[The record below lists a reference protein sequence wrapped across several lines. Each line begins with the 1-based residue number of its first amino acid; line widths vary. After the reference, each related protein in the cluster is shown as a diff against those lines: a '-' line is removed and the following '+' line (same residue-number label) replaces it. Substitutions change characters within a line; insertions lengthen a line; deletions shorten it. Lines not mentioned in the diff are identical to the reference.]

1 MLDSILPTPVK
12 LTHSEI
18 LFSAA
23 ATLAFQVIEEGGR
36 PIIRLSR
43 LCEKPQYG
51 YTASAQAERV
61 GPRFL
66 RITDIK
72 AGRVDWKN
80 VPYCDCPEPEKYLL
94 KPGDILVARSG
105 SVGKS
110 FLVSECPEPTV
121 FASYM
126 IRMRAKPGVLAGYVY
141 LYLQTQQFWFQIKE
155 SKRGSAMKNINSKML
170 SSSRI
175 PDATPSQQKAVVS
188 FLIWFQNR
196 IDGDYKTPPPEVP
209 ELLDVPRI
217 VARIEELAA
226 LIEEAQGLRVKARE
240 EAEALLGS
248 ELNRM
253 FDQPRD
259 GELPS
264 GWSWFTIGAL
274 LREGKDGIRTG
285 PFGTLLNKSDFQPRG
300 VPLIGIACIDANK
313 FYPGRC
319 DYIFEEKAEEL
330 AKYEVVNGDVI
341 VARSGTVGRCC
352 VVENLKGPT
361 IMSSNLM
368 RLRFN
373 MDKCDPR
380 LACQLLNSSAL
391 IQRQID
397 EKCRGTTRTFFN
409 QKILTSM
416 EVPLPDVHEQCRI
429 VAYLDSLQA
438 QVDELTALQD
448 AAQAELDALLPSV
461 LDRAFRGEL

>member
-23 ATLAFQVIEEGGR
+23 ATLAFQVIEKGGR

-51 YTASAQAERV
+51 YTASAQAEGV

-72 AGRVDWKN
+72 AGSVDWKN

-141 LYLQTQQFWFQIKE
+141 WYLQTQQFWFQIKE

-170 SSSRI
+170 SSARV
-175 PDATPSQQKAVVS
+175 PDATLSQQRAVVS
-188 FLIWFQNR
+188 FLTWFQNR
-196 IDGDYKTPPPEVP
+196 INGDYKTPPPEVP

-217 VARIEELAA
+217 VARIEELTA

-240 EAEALLGS
+240 EARALLDSALYEVFATAETEGWDYKLVK
-248 ELNRM
+248 ELCEKPQYGYTESAQLERVGPKFLRITDIQNGAVNWDSVPYCVCKDVDKYRL
-253 FDQPRD
+253 QPGD
-259 GELPS
+259 ML
-264 GWSWFTIGAL
+264 FA
-274 LREGKDGIRTG
+274 RTG
-285 PFGTLLNKSDFQPRG
+285 ATTGKSFLAKECPEAVFASYLIRLQLKPGLEPEYLYWFFQSPQYWTQ
-300 VPLIGIACIDANK
+300 V
-313 FYPGRC
+313 Y
-319 DYIFEEKAEEL
+319 EEKKGSAQANMNARKLSNIVVPIAPSKEER
-330 AKYEVVNGDVI
+330 N
-341 VARSGTVGRCC
+341 
-352 VVENLKGPT
+352 
-361 IMSSNLM
+361 
-368 RLRFN
+368 
-373 MDKCDPR
+373 
-380 LACQLLNSSAL
+380 
-391 IQRQID
+391 
-397 EKCRGTTRTFFN
+397 
-409 QKILTSM
+409 
-416 EVPLPDVHEQCRI
+416 RI
-429 VAYLDSLQA
+429 VAYLDGLQA

-448 AAQAELDALLPSV
+448 ATQAELDALLPSV
-461 LDRAFRGEL
+461 LDQAFRGEL

>member
-23 ATLAFQVIEEGGR
+23 ATLAFQVIEKGGR

-51 YTASAQAERV
+51 YTASAQAEGV

-72 AGRVDWKN
+72 AGSVDWKN
-80 VPYCDCPEPEKYLL
+80 VPYCDCPEPKKYLL

-141 LYLQTQQFWFQIKE
+141 WYLQTQQFWFQIKE

-170 SSSRI
+170 SSARI
-175 PDATPSQQKAVVS
+175 PDATPYQQRAVVS
-188 FLIWFQNR
+188 FLTWFQNR

-226 LIEEAQGLRVKARE
+226 LIEEAHGLRVKARE
-240 EAEALLGS
+240 EAEALVGS
-248 ELNRM
+248 VSSQLFNTVATM
-253 FDQPRD
+253 NP
-259 GELPS
+259 
-264 GWSWFTIGAL
+264 
-274 LREGKDGIRTG
+274 KH
-285 PFGTLLNKSDFQPRG
+285 
-300 VPLIGIACIDANK
+300 LIGETFSFRQDLIRPSDGKSGPLRFIGLQHIEPNTGKRIGED
-313 FYPGRC
+313 RLL
-319 DYIFEEKAEEL
+319 AEEL
-330 AKYEVVNGDVI
+330 GGRKFRFSSGEIVYGYLRPYLNKVWIADCEGVCSVDQYVI
-341 VARSGTVGRCC
+341 QPKSEIVDTGYLAHFMRSPIFLKQAIELTH
-352 VVENLKGPT
+352 NLLLP
-361 IMSSNLM
+361 
-368 RLRFN
+368 RLRTG
-373 MDKCDPR
+373 
-380 LACQLLNSSAL
+380 LLES
-391 IQRQID
+391 IPI
-397 EKCRGTTRTFFN
+397 
-409 QKILTSM
+409 
-416 EVPLPDVHEQCRI
+416 PLPPLDEQRRI
-429 VAYLDSLQA
+429 VAYLDDLQA
-438 QVDELTALQD
+438 QEDELTALQD
-448 AAQAELDALLPSV
+448 ATQAELDALLPSV